1 MKQNYRVVVSLF
13 LVLGMS
19 ILMGQSSLGY
29 AKSNGTF
36 IADYPAVENPGHESL
51 RSIMKEGK
59 LFDQFADGLNQ
70 LIAIPGIVTIQA
82 RECGKIN
89 AFYKPVGGPLA
100 ELVMCYELL
109 DHMEQIFSPYNQNP
123 KLKNEMVTGAWMFAL
138 LHELGHA
145 LIHQLDLPITGKE
158 EDAVDQLSTLL
169 LTNTGASGERAI
181 LAGAQ
186 WFRLES
192 ARNQTAGTLSLQNLF
207 GSGSEQYNFSDEHS
221 IHEQRFYNIL
231 CWEYGYNPEG
241 LMFAVKDGTL
251 PAERAQRCGH
261 EYQQI
266 VRTWERLLAPHA
278 KVTPPLF
285 KVH

>member
-192 ARNQTAGTLSLQNLF
+192 ARNQTAGTLSLQKSLW
-207 GSGSEQYNFSDEHS
+207 
-221 IHEQRFYNIL
+221 L
-231 CWEYGYNPEG
+231 W
-241 LMFAVKDGTL
+241 L
-251 PAERAQRCGH
+251 
-261 EYQQI
+261 
-266 VRTWERLLAPHA
+266 
-278 KVTPPLF
+278 
-285 KVH
+285 